1 MCTRYYRHPAV
12 GVCGDMHWCMLVCED
27 VCMGVCR
34 CAQVYEDMLY
44 AVGQCKGDGMFGC
57 VQCTWVWVGA
67 GTHGYAMVCCECA
80 QVSL

>member
-1 MCTRYYRHPAV
+1 MY
-12 GVCGDMHWCMLVCED
+12 GDMHWCMLVCD
-27 VCMGVCR
+27 VRGCVQVCMGVCR
-34 CAQVYEDMLY
+34 CAQVCEDMLW
-44 AVGQCKGDGMFGC
+44 ASARVAAC